1 MWYEKLGFTENPLD
15 VRSNSNLVGVDD
27 IEESLFNYIKSG
39 QICMIYGFTGSGKTS
54 MLERVKQKEDLQEYK
69 FIFISGDRI
78 KPEHDLEKD
87 LDSGRNFFDKLIRRK
102 PRNYVILLDESH
114 ELSRYVTETVKGLWN
129 TKGDDDYGVHS
140 VVISQIQPKLQTNF
154 SGSFKDRV
162 GNKSLRMKKLSRLQ
176 LKEVISNR
184 LTINEIDYS
193 KRFEH
198 DALDLIISSSGGSV
212 RSLLDML
219 SHVFLYL
226 DKFEENPLFGE
237 DKINKNQVFN
247 ILSTM
252 GIKMIDQEIS
262 PFQEILSS
270 EKMQETI
277 VVMRDLGSFDTLK
290 LATALKINKSNASKI
305 IHTLRKN
312 NAIIFSHK
320 EGKHKNW
327 VLSPRLR
334 HESVE
339 T

>member
-1 MWYEKLGFTENPLD
+1 MWYEKLGFTGNPLD
-15 VRSNSNLVGVDD
+15 VRSNSNLVGVED
-27 IEESLFNYIKSG
+27 IEENLINYIKSG

-54 MLERVKQKEDLQEYK
+54 MLERIQKKLNLEEYK

-87 LDSGRNFFDKLIRRK
+87 LQEGRNFFEKLIRRK

-129 TKGDDDYGVHS
+129 VKADDDYGIHS

-176 LKEVISNR
+176 LKEVLSNR
-184 LTINEIDYS
+184 LSINETDYS
-193 KRFEH
+193 KKFDH

-212 RSLLDML
+212 RNLLDMF
-219 SHVFLYL
+219 SHVFMYL
-226 DKFEENPLFGE
+226 NKFEENPLFKE
-237 DKINKNQVFN
+237 EKINKTQVFN

-252 GIKMIDQEIS
+252 GVKMVDQEIS
-262 PFQEILSS
+262 PFQDILNS

-277 VVMRDLGSFDTLK
+277 TIMRDLGSFDTMK
-290 LATALKINKSNASKI
+290 LANALKVSKSNASKI